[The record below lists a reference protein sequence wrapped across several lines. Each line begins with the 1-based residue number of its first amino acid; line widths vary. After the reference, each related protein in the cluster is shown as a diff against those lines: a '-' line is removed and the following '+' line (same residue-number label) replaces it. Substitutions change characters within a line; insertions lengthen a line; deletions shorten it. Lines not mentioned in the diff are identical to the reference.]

1 MGVVH
6 PKEPSE
12 LARKTFSGM
21 VVMNYYPTVSKETME
36 RVLERQRKAKQE
48 AEFRPEQESEPR
60 PKQEVEGEASK

>member
-36 RVLERQRKAKQE
+36 RFLERQRKAKQE
-48 AEFRPEQESEPR
+48 AELKA
-60 PKQEVEGEASK
+60 KQEAEGEVSN

>member
-1 MGVVH
+1 MH

-21 VVMNYYPTVSKETME
+21 VVMNYYPAVSKETME

-48 AEFRPEQESEPR
+48 AELKA
-60 PKQEVEGEASK
+60 KQEAEGEVSN